1 MMKHWAIAASAAA
14 LAVTWSAPDA
24 AAQKSKD
31 TLRVAWQ
38 YTVENVDNYFNTNR
52 EGILFSRMVWDT
64 LVDRDPKTFKT
75 IPNLATSWKWAD
87 DRTLEMEL
95 RQGVKFHNGEEFDA
109 DDVVFT
115 LNFISNPENKV
126 INQSNVNWIE
136 KAEKVDKFKVR
147 IITKKPFPAALEFLT
162 IPIVMYPNEYY
173 AKVGPKEM
181 GLKPIGTGPYKVTK
195 IEPAKEYTL
204 ERWEGHF
211 EGGSKPHAK
220 IKNIVI
226 RTIPE
231 MSTQIA
237 ELLAGGIDWAWYVP
251 TDQAD
256 RLERV
261 PSLKVDRSET
271 MRTGYIGFD
280 ASNRTSNKAIND
292 VRVRQAIAHAIDR
305 DAIIKNL
312 IGGASRKIH
321 APCFP
326 TQFGCDDSVATK
338 YEYDPAKA
346 KKLLAD
352 AGYANGFDLDFYA
365 YRPRDWAEAIMGYL
379 TAVGIRPKLQHMTY
393 IAVRDKNHE
402 GVTPMYFMDWGSYS
416 INDVSALLPN
426 FFGGSPDDFARD
438 ADVQKWLAAGGSTVD
453 EKVRKENYSNAIKR
467 ITERAYWL
475 PMFSFVTNY
484 AYTKDLDFTPFAD
497 ELPRYYLYGWK

>member
-1 MMKHWAIAASAAA
+1 MIKHWATAASVAA
-14 LAVTWSAPDA
+14 LALAVGAGDA

-52 EGILFSRMVWDT
+52 EGILFSRMVFDN
-64 LVDRDPKTFKT
+64 LIDRDPKTFKL
-75 IPNLATSWKWAD
+75 IPNLATAWKWID
-87 DRTLEMEL
+87 DKTLEFEL

-115 LNFISNPENKV
+115 LNWISDPANKV
-126 INQSNVNWIE
+126 LNQSNVNWIE
-136 KAEKVDKFKVR
+136 KAVKLDKFKVR
-147 IITKKPFPAALEFLT
+147 LIAKRPFPAALEFLA
-162 IPIVMYPNEYY
+162 IPLVMYPNEYY
-173 AKVGPKEM
+173 AKAGPKEM
-181 GLKPIGTGPYKVTK
+181 GLRPVGTGPYKVTK

-204 ERWEGHF
+204 ERFDGHF
-211 EGGSKPHAK
+211 KGGSKTDAK
-220 IKNIVI
+220 IKHIVI

-237 ELLAGGIDWAWYVP
+237 EVLAGGLDWIWYVP
-251 TDQAD
+251 ADQAD
-256 RLERV
+256 RLEKV
-261 PSLKVDRSET
+261 PTLKVDRAET
-271 MRTGYIGFD
+271 MRVGYIGLD
-280 ASNRTSNKAIND
+280 AAGRSSVKALSD

-305 DAIIKNL
+305 PALVKNL
-312 IGGASRKIH
+312 IRGDSRVIH

-338 YEYDPAKA
+338 YDYNPAKA
-346 KKLLAD
+346 KALLAE
-352 AGYANGFDLDFYA
+352 AGFPNGFEMELYA

-379 TAVGIRPKLQHMTY
+379 TAVGIKPKLQHMTY

-402 GVTPMYFMDWGSYS
+402 GVTPSYFMDWGSYS
-416 INDVSALLPN
+416 VNDVSAILPN
-426 FFGGSPDDFARD
+426 FFGGSPDDFAKD
-438 ADVQKWLAAGGSTVD
+438 PELQAWLTTGGTTVD
-453 EKVRKENYSNAIKR
+453 EKVRLESYRNAVKR

-484 AYTKDLDFTPFAD
+484 AYTKDLDFTPFPD
-497 ELPRYYLYGWK
+497 EIPRYYQYGWK

>member
-1 MMKHWAIAASAAA
+1 MMKQWATAASAAA
-14 LAVTWSAPDA
+14 LALAIAAPDA

-31 TLRVAWQ
+31 TLRIAWEQ
-38 YTVENVDNYFNTNR
+38 TVENVDNYYNTNR

-75 IPNLATSWKWAD
+75 IPNLATAWKWVD

-115 LNFISNPENKV
+115 LNYISNPENKV
-126 INQSNVNWIE
+126 INQSNVSWIE
-136 KAEKVDKFKVR
+136 KAEKLDKFKVR

-181 GLKPIGTGPYKVTK
+181 GLKPVGTGPYKATK
-195 IEPAKEYTL
+195 IVPTKEYTL

-237 ELLAGGIDWAWYVP
+237 ELLAGGLDWIWYVP
-251 TDQAD
+251 VDQAD
-256 RLERV
+256 RLETV
-261 PSLKVDRSET
+261 PSLQVVRAET
-271 MRTGYIGFD
+271 MRVGYIGMD
-280 ASNRTSNKAIND
+280 AAGRTPVKALQD

-305 DAIIKNL
+305 PAIVKNL
-312 IGGASRKIH
+312 IGGKSRVLD

-326 TQFGCDDSVATK
+326 TQFGCDNSVAAK
-338 YEYDPAKA
+338 YPYNPAKA
-346 KKLLAD
+346 KELLAA
-352 AGYANGFDLDFYA
+352 AGYKDGFEMEFFA
-365 YRPRDWAEAIMGYL
+365 YRPRDWSEAILGYL
-379 TAVGIRPKLQHMTY
+379 NAVGIKPKLTQMTY
-393 IAVRDKNHE
+393 FAVRDKNHANA
-402 GVTPMYFMDWGSYS
+402 TPTYFMDWGSYS
-416 INDVSALLPN
+416 INDVSAILPN
-426 FFGGSPDDFARD
+426 FFAGSGDDYARD
-438 ADVQKWLAAGGSTVD
+438 PEVKAWLEAGGSTVD
-453 EKVRKENYSNAIKR
+453 EAVRKENYSKAIKK
-467 ITERAYWL
+467 ITEQAYWL
-475 PMFSFVTNY
+475 PMFTFVTNY
-484 AYTKDLDFTPFAD
+484 GMTKDLNFEAFAD